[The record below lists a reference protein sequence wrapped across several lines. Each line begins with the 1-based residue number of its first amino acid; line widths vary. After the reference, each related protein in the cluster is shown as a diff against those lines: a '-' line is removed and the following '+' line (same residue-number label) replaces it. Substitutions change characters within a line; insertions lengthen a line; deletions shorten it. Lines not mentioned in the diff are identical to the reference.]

1 MKELFNKLEQF
12 RYSELDSST
21 FWLDTDKCIIR
32 HTGADFPNIIF
43 SYKDYVILVS
53 DSGFIHLINTCSEKT
68 IDLRIPYK
76 CEDKNEFFQLSTK
89 YDYGNM
95 SYEDLVKFH
104 DLCDF
109 MIKRDLRERK

>member
-1 MKELFNKLEQF
+1 MKELFSDLQQF
-12 RYSELDSST
+12 KDVELYERT
-21 FWLDTDKCIIR
+21 FWLDTDKCFVR
-32 HTGADFPNIIF
+32 HTQRGTNIVF
-43 SYKDYVILVS
+43 CYKGYIILVS
-53 DSGFIHLINTCSEKT
+53 EHTYIQIMDSRSDKIK
-68 IDLRIPYK
+68 DWRIPYK

-95 SYEDLVKFH
+95 NYEDLISFH